1 MLTAQEGRPGSEKGR
16 ASWGQHGFLCKGE
29 RGSAVSLV
37 SGVMGK
43 VWLASPDYTKHR
55 TRTTTSAGPTMF
67 FIIHLTKRLS

>member
-1 MLTAQEGRPGSEKGR
+1 M
-16 ASWGQHGFLCKGE
+16 
-29 RGSAVSLV
+29 
-37 SGVMGK
+37 